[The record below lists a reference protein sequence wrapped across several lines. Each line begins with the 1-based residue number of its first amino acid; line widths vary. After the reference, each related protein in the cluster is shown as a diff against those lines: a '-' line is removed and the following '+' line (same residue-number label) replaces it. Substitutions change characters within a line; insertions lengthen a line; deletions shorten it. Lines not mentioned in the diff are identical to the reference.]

1 MDELEIHNALPHAG
15 AGHPAASPHGG
26 SHHGGLAEYLMGFGF
41 SIILTALPFAV
52 VMEKLLPQGNA
63 ISLII
68 VCALIQIV
76 VHLHYFLHI
85 DLSRSQSWNL
95 MSFVFTVIIVA
106 ILVGG
111 SVWIMTSIGHHMM
124 AP

>member
-1 MDELEIHNALPHAG
+1 MDELEIKSALPHAS
-15 AGHPAASPHGG
+15 PAHSAPP
-26 SHHGGLAEYLMGFGF
+26 HHGGLAEYLMGFGF

-52 VMEKLLPQGNA
+52 VMEQLLPRGNA
-63 ISLII
+63 ISLIV

-95 MSFVFTVIIVA
+95 MSFVFTAIIVA